1 MYAMSH
7 KKKGGYMKKLFG
19 NSVVNIIIIVLLVA
33 LTIGLRVYNYHIFY
47 YVSLLIAGLF
57 VYILKGKAAM
67 PGANRKK
74 YYAYILI
81 IIVAWLVLSIM
92 FSGSVKSADKVLS
105 CRSTDYYNTGL
116 YICY

>member
-1 MYAMSH
+1 
-7 KKKGGYMKKLFG
+7 MKKLFG